1 MRRIRSKKSDL
12 VANVKKLK
20 NWFRERG
27 SLEDMVNKETKRAFK
42 TPLLGCSKS
51 SKRRLRGNGLIEV
64 APVVNYNPF
73 VSRLGKLYLKNFIF

>member
-27 SLEDMVNKETKRAFK
+27 SLEDMVNKGTKRAFK

-51 SKRRLRGNGLIEV
+51 SKRIYGEMV
-64 APVVNYNPF
+64 
-73 VSRLGKLYLKNFIF
+73 